1 MQEVKGSK
9 EEKNGHSYTEPT
21 VGEPQKGE
29 KGSENGYHETEEGI
43 EKELRKKT
51 VRKIREQGG
60 NCCKLLLLS

>member
-29 KGSENGYHETEEGI
+29 KGSENGYHETEGGI
-43 EKELRKKT
+43 EK
-51 VRKIREQGG
+51 
-60 NCCKLLLLS
+60 